1 MFLSKFS
8 QNDKFGY
15 MNPFGEVRGDL
26 RRCLMAL
33 WKASGRLLFALI
45 ELFPYL
51 LQFPSYE
58 AKCVQLGCFRRG
70 LCTEICLDRVVP
82 INHCWHQKTR
92 DAGLPDGEDRIF
104 CVSSFWHNTGVTDV
118 QTDGRICRSIYSACC
133 AVKCCYDTRE
143 WRRWL
148 F

>member
-1 MFLSKFS
+1 
-8 QNDKFGY
+8 

-92 DAGLPDGEDRIF
+92 DAGLPDGEDRILLRF
-104 CVSSFWHNTGVTDV
+104 LVLTQYRS
-118 QTDGRICRSIYSACC
+118 DGRT
-133 AVKCCYDTRE
+133 D
-143 WRRWL
+143 RRTDL
-148 F
+148 P